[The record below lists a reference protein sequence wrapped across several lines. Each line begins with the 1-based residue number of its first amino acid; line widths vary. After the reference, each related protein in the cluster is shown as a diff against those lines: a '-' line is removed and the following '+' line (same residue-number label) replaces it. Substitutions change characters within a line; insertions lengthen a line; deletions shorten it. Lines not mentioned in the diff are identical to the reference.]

1 MESYKAR
8 ELIHLPWNVLIGEG
22 LIRYGYRDEA
32 AELVARI
39 MSIVVQALKRERAFR
54 RYYHADANHCE
65 GERNALGGLAPL
77 SLFLETLG
85 VKLVSPTRLMLSGN
99 NPFPW
104 PVTVKYRGLT
114 IMRQQGKT
122 SVIFPDGQTVETDD
136 PEDGDIAPR
145 TISLEAKGI

>member
-1 MESYKAR
+1 
-8 ELIHLPWNVLIGEG
+8 
-22 LIRYGYRDEA
+22 
-32 AELVARI
+32 
-39 MSIVVQALKRERAFR
+39 
-54 RYYHADANHCE
+54 
-65 GERNALGGLAPL
+65 
-77 SLFLETLG
+77 
-85 VKLVSPTRLMLSGN
+85 MLSGN